1 MLKMTILLN
10 CFNAFYHVLRIHIL
24 FLRHQ
29 NPYVRLAIS
38 TYKCLFN
45 LIHFWEVLLPWLN
58 NCLCSQDFEFYN
70 LFRGP
75 LPGLRQILA
84 TESSLDTMKNV
95 F

>member
-1 MLKMTILLN
+1 MTILLN
-10 CFNAFYHVLRIHIL
+10 CFSAFYHVLRIHIL
-24 FLRHQ
+24 FLCHQ
-29 NPYVRLAIS
+29 NPDARLAIS
-38 TYKCLFN
+38 TNLFN

-70 LFRGP
+70 LFRGS

-84 TESSLDTMKNV
+84 TESSLDMMKNV

>member
-1 MLKMTILLN
+1 MTILLN
-10 CFNAFYHVLRIHIL
+10 CFNAFYHVLHIHIL

-38 TYKCLFN
+38 TNLFN

-84 TESSLDTMKNV
+84 TESSLDKMKNV